1 MIIQNIT
8 VVDIIGKEKC
18 KCHLKQKN
26 LIDFNFTRLTFKKET
41 EIFQIQF

>member
-18 KCHLKQKN
+18 KCHLKQKKPD
-26 LIDFNFTRLTFKKET
+26 IKFSRLTFKKEP